1 MKNIFF
7 LIIIFIS
14 TVIGL
19 SSCSLEDE
27 GMFAAKDQFI
37 QSEGYLPLGSGNK
50 WVYETWSANLN
61 EENGMYEYEGLPT
74 LTQNSINSLQSIE
87 LNGSK
92 NQVKFGFSPFGSS
105 ILGGLLGNYSQVTK
119 IGNKYYRNAK
129 ISTDTE
135 AGFEFDLDGSLFL
148 TDSAAVG
155 QLLHSH
161 SDSIKTNTIAPVTI
175 KYGYKTYVTGKY
187 DKLPKHLTSSPGIDD
202 HLAEYTDIIKVTDSL
217 TIEKF
222 QLNINSVLVDLNM
235 NSFSTGS
242 SAINNIGQGI
252 TYGQLD
258 VVFNAALVGV
268 IPLSTFGI
276 PIPFPLSPTPREE
289 GLTLSFTVE
298 NENCR
303 MQTIIAFKDSFTYKY
318 DLISNDTPIYIDS
331 YYAKGIGKIK
341 TVTNINQVQAVLGVS
356 EKNDTDNGILKLE
369 TRSVPADKDPNCA
382 GTSGKSQLKLD
393 LNAILNETVISIPIA
408 GGIKKDL
415 IQNLKYTSKRKN

>member
-1 MKNIFF
+1 M
-7 LIIIFIS
+7 
-14 TVIGL
+14 IGL
-19 SSCSLEDE
+19 YSCSLEDE

-92 NQVKFGFSPFGSS
+92 NQVKFVFAPFGSS

-161 SDSIKTNTIAPVTI
+161 SDSIKTNTLTPITI

-187 DKLPKHLTSSPGIDD
+187 DKLPKHLTSSPGVDD
-202 HLAEYTDIIKVTDSL
+202 HLAEYSDIIKVTDSL
-217 TIEKF
+217 TIEKLQF
-222 QLNINSVLVDLNM
+222 NINSVLVDINM

-242 SAINNIGQGI
+242 TVINSSGPSVTDGLLEVIIQAIV
-252 TYGQLD
+252 LP
-258 VVFNAALVGV
+258 VF
-268 IPLSTFGI
+268 IPFPTLGF
-276 PIPFPLSPTPREE
+276 PINFPLSPTPRDD
-289 GLTLSFTVE
+289 GLIIDFTAQ

-303 MQTIIAFKDSFTYKY
+303 MKTIIAFKDTFTYKY
-318 DLISNDTPIYIDS
+318 DLISNNTPIYIDS

-341 TVTNINQVQAVLGVS
+341 TVTNINQVQGVFGIN
-356 EKNDTDNGILKLE
+356 EKSNEDNGIIKLE
-369 TRSVPADKDPNCA
+369 TKSVPADDALDCA
-382 GTSGKSQLKLD
+382 GKPGKTQLKLD
-393 LNAILNETVISIPIA
+393 LNTILRETVVSIPIA

-415 IQNLKYTSKRKN
+415 IQNLKYTSKRKK